1 MILSF
6 IFTIFVYL
14 EGAVIVTVIVTLPL
28 FKNNIVGCYNH
39 EYAYCLISMYL
50 NMIRPIASN
59 DIVFK

>member
-28 FKNNIVGCYNH
+28 FKNNIVGCYNREH
-39 EYAYCLISMYL
+39 INEWR
-50 NMIRPIASN
+50 NM
-59 DIVFK
+59 